1 MNELKQ
7 ETFIDK
13 QELADFMLTQYWLR
27 LIRTSPIM
35 IVQND
40 KWEYYSVQLH
50 EDSEGVRVQ
59 EIEQYSTRIIKM
71 MPKQAKILAAKYGIM
86 PIEVTRLTQVRNLDR
101 INGTKLLE
109 KKLRQV
115 CRIIYANG
123 ENVEYWKSRRKFIE
137 DYFLI

>member
-1 MNELKQ
+1 M
-7 ETFIDK
+7 
-13 QELADFMLTQYWLR
+13 
-27 LIRTSPIM
+27 
-35 IVQND
+35 
-40 KWEYYSVQLH
+40 
-50 EDSEGVRVQ
+50 Q

-71 MPKQAKILAAKYGIM
+71 MPKQAKILATQYNIM

-109 KKLRQV
+109 KKLKQV
-115 CRIIYANG
+115 CRIVYANG